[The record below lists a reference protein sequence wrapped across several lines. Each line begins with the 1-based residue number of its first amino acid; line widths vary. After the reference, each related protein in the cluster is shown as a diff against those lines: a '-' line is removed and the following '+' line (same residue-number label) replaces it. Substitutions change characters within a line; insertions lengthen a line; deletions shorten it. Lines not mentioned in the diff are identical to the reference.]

1 MSNER
6 SPREV
11 CSITIGINGLI
22 SGWLLAA
29 GSPEFRL
36 CRRLFLVGCPDCLA
50 GGGLLGWDALD
61 LVRHAVEGAGKA
73 DVLALRLVDA
83 RGAGLLDHL
92 VGLVEARSKHLVH
105 VLVGNLDA
113 ELVGDGFEHELA
125 GNRCG
130 GLLAQASDQVLGGV
144 ARGSEVSL
152 DRRAAS

>member
-22 SGWLLAA
+22 SSWLLAA

-50 GGGLLGWDALD
+50 GGGLVGWNAFHLA
-61 LVRHAVEGAGKA
+61 RHAIEGASKA
-73 DVLALRLVDA
+73 DVLALGLVNA

-92 VGLVEARSKHLVH
+92 VGLLEARSKHLVH
-105 VLVGNLDA
+105 VLVGDVDV
-113 ELVGDGFEHELA
+113 EPVGDGLEHELA
-125 GNRCG
+125 GDRCRS
-130 GLLAQASDQVLGGV
+130 LLA
-144 ARGSEVSL
+144 
-152 DRRAAS
+152 